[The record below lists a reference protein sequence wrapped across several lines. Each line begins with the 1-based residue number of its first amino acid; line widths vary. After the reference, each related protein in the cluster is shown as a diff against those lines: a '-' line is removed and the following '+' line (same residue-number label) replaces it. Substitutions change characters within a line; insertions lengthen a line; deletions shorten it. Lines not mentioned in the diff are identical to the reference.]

1 MASTIQTNL
10 ANWSTT
16 LGTNNPQST
25 DTADIDTDLR
35 TIQMVVRQYLA
46 TKGAD
51 IASGATVNLAAAT
64 GNYVHITGVTTITAL
79 GTVSAGMRFLLV
91 FDGALTFTHNATS
104 LILPSAA
111 NITTAAGDR
120 CEVVSLGSGNWRCL
134 WYQRANGYPLDATLA
149 ALGAWANGTNKIPYT
164 TSTDTVAS
172 LDFKDEDNM
181 VSDSAT
187 ALPSQQSVKAYAD
200 TKNIA
205 TQVTPGNSG
214 NVLTSNGSAWVSSS
228 SSGISVGTAQASTS
242 GTTVAFTSIPSTA
255 KRITIV
261 FSAVATNGTSNLIVQ
276 IGDSGGF
283 ETSAYAGGIGTDGA
297 SFNSTA
303 GFLSSIGGLSTYVH
317 HGTLVLV
324 KISGNTWVASGTSG
338 RSDLASASSSGGSKT
353 LSGTLDRVHLT
364 SESADTFTAG
374 TVNILVE

>member
-1 MASTIQTNL
+1 MASTIETNL

-16 LGTNNPQST
+16 LGTNKPAST

-64 GNYVHITGVTTITAL
+64 GNYVHITGNTTITSL

-91 FDGALTFTHNATS
+91 FDGALTFTHNAVS
-104 LILPSAA
+104 LILPGAA

-134 WYQRANGYPLDATLA
+134 WYTKASGATLVSYQPLDATLT
-149 ALGAWANGTNKIPYT
+149 ALAGWANGTAKIPYT
-164 TSTDTVAS
+164 TSTDVVAS

-181 VSDSAT
+181 ASNSDT

-205 TQVTPGNSG
+205 TQVAPGTNG
-214 NVLTSNGSAWVSSS
+214 NVLTASGGSWVSSAPS
-228 SSGISVGTAQASTS
+228 NVANIVAFVNFNGTGTIAERVKSSNVTLTDNGTGDYTINFSPSLTDANYVVSVEASPPYGVRGGAQIAINSSGSWVEVAQTS
-242 GTTVAFTSIPSTA
+242 SAFRFTC
-255 KRITIV
+255 V
-261 FSAVATNGTSNLIVQ
+261 
-276 IGDSGGF
+276 D
-283 ETSAYAGGIGTDGA
+283 
-297 SFNSTA
+297 
-303 GFLSSIGGLSTYVH
+303 
-317 HGTLVLV
+317 
-324 KISGNTWVASGTSG
+324 ASGAAYDAKYIHVVVY
-338 RSDLASASSSGGSKT
+338 R
-353 LSGTLDRVHLT
+353 
-364 SESADTFTAG
+364 
-374 TVNILVE
+374 